1 MPWRDIVSW
10 TTIVAA
16 AAQYGY
22 LEESLRLPYCMPGQL
37 EEARIYFETMPEQ
50 NTVSLCALISAYARM
65 GHLDE
70 ARQFSRAAHIESTEI
85 KTAMVSAF
93 AENGC
98 VLEAKYLFESG
109 TNHDLVSWTA
119 FMTAFALNG
128 HFCRCG
134 SLFLRM
140 PERDVVAWTTLLAA
154 YAHNGRSDEAL
165 YVFHSMNAMDVSV
178 DGCFG
183 CALVACSHVGSVY
196 AARSCFVSIEMDFHV
211 QPVKLH
217 FRCMIDVLGRAG
229 YLHSAQELLKTM
241 PFEPETVDWKCLLGA
256 CRSYRSS
263 VEFGNFVAK
272 NVIDKDPRGA
282 TGYVLAANM
291 MVS

>member
-50 NTVSLCALISAYARM
+50 NTVPLCALISAYARM

-85 KTAMVSAF
+85 KTAM
-93 AENGC
+93 
-98 VLEAKYLFESG
+98 L
-109 TNHDLVSWTA
+109 THRTA
-119 FMTAFALNG
+119 
-128 HFCRCG
+128 
-134 SLFLRM
+134 
-140 PERDVVAWTTLLAA
+140 
-154 YAHNGRSDEAL
+154 EAL